1 MRSGSPAFL
10 LGLLFHSQYLLP
22 PPKAPKFENLVP
34 TLRGG
39 IVGGGGLFLRP
50 TVLSILGA
58 PPFDQTDQ

>member
-22 PPKAPKFENLVP
+22 PKALKFENLVP

-39 IVGGGGLFLRP
+39 VVGGGGLLLRP
-50 TVLSILGA
+50 TVLSILGV
-58 PPFDQTDQ
+58 PPFDETDQ